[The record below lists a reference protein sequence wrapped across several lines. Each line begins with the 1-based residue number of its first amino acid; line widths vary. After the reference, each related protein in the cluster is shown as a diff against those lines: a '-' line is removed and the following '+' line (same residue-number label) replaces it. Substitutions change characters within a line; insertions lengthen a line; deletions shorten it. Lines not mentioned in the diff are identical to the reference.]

1 MNIQLTKIEERK
13 IKMNTFPDG
22 GYTYR
27 IQPGD
32 NYWLIAQRYHTTV
45 GNLMK
50 ANPGVNPYYLH
61 VGQYISI
68 PISQPAAQYARQNQ
82 SYSQK
87 AVDLLSDNRSLWE
100 EHVAWTRM
108 TIISLVF
115 KLPDLD
121 FVIARLLQNATD
133 MGEMIKPLYG
143 EAAATR
149 YSTLIKE
156 HLLFAADLVKAAIA
170 GDQQA
175 AMAAEKKWYANAD
188 EIAAFLNKVNPYL
201 PEEKVREMF
210 YHHLDLTKQEAVSMI
225 NKDYQKDIAIYDEI
239 EKQAREMADTISKAM
254 IKLYPNMF

>member
-1 MNIQLTKIEERK
+1 
-13 IKMNTFPDG
+13 MNTFPDG
-22 GYTYR
+22 GFTYR
-27 IQPGD
+27 VQSGD
-32 NYWLIAQRYHTTV
+32 HYSLLAQRFHTTV
-45 GNLMK
+45 GKLMM

-61 VGQYISI
+61 VGQYITI
-68 PISQPAAQYARQNQ
+68 PNAQPAYDYARQNQ
-82 SYSQK
+82 SYSQA

-108 TIISLVF
+108 AIISLVF
-115 KLPDLD
+115 KLPDVD

-133 MGEMIKPLYG
+133 MGEMIKPIYG
-143 EAAATR
+143 EAAAAR

-175 AMAAEKKWYANAD
+175 AMTAEKKWYANAD
-188 EIAAFLNKVNPYL
+188 EIAAFLSKINRFL
-201 PEEKVREMF
+201 PEEEVRKMF

-225 NKDYQKDIAIYDEI
+225 NKEYQKDIAIYDEI
-239 EKQAREMADTISKAM
+239 EEQARDMADTISKAM